1 MRLGSRGLDTNYSG
15 AFCFAGQNDE
25 FVASASSDHRR
36 LSIWAVPDAE
46 KEDDEC
52 CIIEQPLLALEGHQ
66 FEIACM
72 SYIRQN
78 CTLASSDYSGLIN
91 IWTPHSN

>member
-15 AFCFAGQNDE
+15 AFCFAGQNDD

-46 KEDDEC
+46 EEDDEC
-52 CIIEQPLLALEGHQ
+52 CIIEQPLLALEGYTL
-66 FEIACM
+66 EGP
-72 SYIRQN
+72 
-78 CTLASSDYSGLIN
+78 LASSDYSGLIN

>member
-15 AFCFAGQNDE
+15 AFCFAGKNDD

-52 CIIEQPLLALEGHQ
+52 CIIEQPLLALEG
-66 FEIACM
+66 
-72 SYIRQN
+72 
-78 CTLASSDYSGLIN
+78 TLASSDYSGLIN